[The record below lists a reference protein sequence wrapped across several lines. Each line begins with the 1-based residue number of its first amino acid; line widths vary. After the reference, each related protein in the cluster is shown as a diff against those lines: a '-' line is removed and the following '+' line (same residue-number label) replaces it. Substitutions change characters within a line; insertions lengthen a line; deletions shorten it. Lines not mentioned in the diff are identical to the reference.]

1 MTRTES
7 HCKKNALSATCLSGG
22 AQGGPKAA
30 SRARLQLWCPLR
42 ALQGREWGAERRP
55 ACWPTSRPVPVDAR
69 DNPGQ
74 GVPRDLAQDQAK
86 GRKGRRGPEPPAAG
100 APGRPTA
107 GVRRRQ

>member
-30 SRARLQLWCPLR
+30 PRTRLQLWCPLR
-42 ALQGREWGAERRP
+42 ASQGREWGAERRP